1 MWPRTPFV
9 SSVLLWALVSSRNVV
24 LSVSRVVLQ
33 PPLTGTMGP
42 NWA

>member
-1 MWPRTPFV
+1 MAQVLAEV
-9 SSVLLWALVSSRNVV
+9 SSLLCGLASSRDVV

-42 NWA
+42 SWG